1 MKSNKNSSSIAEV
14 FAILPELK
22 ISEQECE
29 LAKQYLNG
37 VVGDEA
43 LDQFQRINYKS
54 IAVSSEVCY
63 ELDRI
68 IGRLDRKESRVV
80 CIRLFN
86 LLFAIGHASCVELFC
101 FGGSPEDS
109 FEQAQECALYKRITI
124 FINSR

>member
-1 MKSNKNSSSIAEV
+1 MKSNKNSSSIAEE

-63 ELDRI
+63 ELDRT
-68 IGRLDRKESRVV
+68 IGRLDRK
-80 CIRLFN
+80 
-86 LLFAIGHASCVELFC
+86 
-101 FGGSPEDS
+101 
-109 FEQAQECALYKRITI
+109 
-124 FINSR
+124 